1 MTHKTKQPD
10 HHKHRNE
17 RKKTNSQAVHV
28 VNPPGSKMALRVLKR
43 IHPKAV
49 AQLILK
55 GLSSKLGI
63 SPTERTVVE
72 GLPSLTLP
80 EEPKTPADL

>member
-1 MTHKTKQPD
+1 MRKTKQPD

-17 RKKTNSQAVHV
+17 RKKTRSQAIHI
-28 VNPPGSKMALRVLKR
+28 VNPPGSKMALRILKR
-43 IHPKAV
+43 QHPKAV
-49 AQLILK
+49 AQLILR

-80 EEPKTPADL
+80 AEPQTPVES

>member
-1 MTHKTKQPD
+1 MRKTKQPD

-28 VNPPGSKMALRVLKR
+28 VNPPGSKMALRILKR
-43 IHPKAV
+43 KHPKAV

-55 GLSSKLGI
+55 GLPLNPAI
-63 SPTERTVVE
+63 SPTERIPVE
-72 GLPSLTLP
+72 GLPSLTSQV
-80 EEPKTPADL
+80 EPKTPADL